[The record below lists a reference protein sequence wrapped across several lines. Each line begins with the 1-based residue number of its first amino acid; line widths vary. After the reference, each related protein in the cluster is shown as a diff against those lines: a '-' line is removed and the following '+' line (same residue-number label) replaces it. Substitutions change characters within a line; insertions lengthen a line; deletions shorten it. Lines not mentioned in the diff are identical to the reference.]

1 MASSRDADLIGFIVK
16 RSSFFPLPPRLLAV
30 AAFIS
35 GISWPIPDAPAAAS
49 DSPAPPH
56 VVLETRGGSTPDY
69 WGVDTPSWLTE
80 ASLTTKEGYDT
91 NLFGTAAVPLP
102 GTPDLANISSWFTTV
117 SVRLTANLRSSARP
131 AGAFL
136 TTLTVGY
143 AADYTAYS
151 VGSSEDNLRNN
162 FTQQLKG
169 KSGAWSV
176 SLDNSLIYVVGRQDD
191 PIYAAYSPLGY
202 AATRERRHQIQE
214 RNTSFVRYDQKTWF
228 ARAVASALYY
238 NLLIQEHNPVGP
250 YRGYVNWV
258 NREDVNT
265 GADFGYK
272 LTPDFSV
279 TAGWRLG
286 EQTQARLYFSPT
298 HNDNTYNR
306 ALIGFEGKLRPWL
319 QLQFVAGPDFRRYSD
334 KAHLGLAGDRHTWLY
349 TESALTAGFSPQN
362 SFVLANKVWHFAASG
377 GSNSYQETAT
387 TFSYRQVFTKAWSGA
402 VGVKVQGARYDT
414 PSVRNDWATTYPFNL
429 AYVFSQGLAASI
441 DYNATRG
448 RSAISPVL
456 APGRDW
462 DEEAVSLTLKISF

>member
-1 MASSRDADLIGFIVK
+1 MKACPTR
-16 RSSFFPLPPRLLAV
+16 LPAV
-30 AAFIS
+30 AAFIF
-35 GISWPIPDAPAAAS
+35 GFSWTLPDAPAAAS
-49 DSPAPPH
+49 ESPAPPH
-56 VVLETRGGSTPDY
+56 VVSATRGGSTSNY
-69 WGVDTPSWLTE
+69 WGVVTPSWLTE
-80 ASLTTKEGYDT
+80 SSLTTKEGYDT
-91 NLFGTAAVPLP
+91 NVFGTIAVPLP
-102 GTPDLANISSWFTTV
+102 GTPDLANVSSWFTTV
-117 SVRLTANLRSSARP
+117 SVRLTANLLSSARP
-131 AGAFL
+131 ARAFL
-136 TTLTVGY
+136 TTLNLGY
-143 AADYTAYS
+143 AADYTVYNVA
-151 VGSSEDNLRNN
+151 SSEDNLRNN

-176 SLDNSLIYVVGRQDD
+176 SFDNSLIYVVGRKYD
-191 PIYAAYSPLGY
+191 PIYATYSPLGY

-228 ARAVASALYY
+228 ARVVASALYY
-238 NLLIQEHNPVGP
+238 NLLIDEQNPVGP

-265 GADFGYK
+265 GVDFGCK

-334 KAHLGLAGDRHTWLY
+334 NAHLGLAGDRHTWLY
-349 TESALTAGFSPQN
+349 TESALTASFSPQN
-362 SFVLANKVWHFAASG
+362 SFVLANRVWHFAASG

-387 TFSYRQVFTKAWSGA
+387 SINYKHAFTKAWSGA

-414 PSVRNDWATTYPFNL
+414 PSVRNDWATTYLVNL
-429 AYVFSQGLAASI
+429 ACVFNRGMAASI
-441 DYNATRG
+441 DYNRTRG
-448 RSAISPVL
+448 RSEISPAI

-462 DEEAVSLTLKISF
+462 DEETVSLTLKVSI